1 MSQRTSVYLRDPDQ
15 NLIEI
20 SVYNAG
26 RAQAPDPYDLLP
38 PVPPSTWP
46 ATMSP
51 TARLPGGD
59 IEPGKTPEQTVIRE
73 LAEEVGLKTLSVRYL
88 YDAPYLSG

>member
-38 PVPPSTWP
+38 PVPAINLASDDVADGTV
-46 ATMSP
+46 
-51 TARLPGGD
+51 AR
-59 IEPGKTPEQTVIRE
+59 R
-73 LAEEVGLKTLSVRYL
+73 RH
-88 YDAPYLSG
+88 